1 MAVQRSDFVYF
12 LTASVLTCLLLAV
25 SFFTARRD
33 EAAHLAR
40 LARREHELR
49 HIRLLSGKR
58 PPDTFRQGQ
67 LVQGSV
73 VMGCGYFRNFATILR
88 KLFGG
93 RLAVYD
99 KLLER
104 ARREALV
111 RLKEEADALGADT
124 ICNLKLQT
132 VSLGDPTQPGG
143 SSPGIVEVLAYG
155 TAGNTEKAA

>member
-73 VMGCGYFRNFATILR
+73 VMGCGYFRNFATNC
-88 KLFGG
+88 
-93 RLAVYD
+93 ASCS
-99 KLLER
+99 
-104 ARREALV
+104 AA
-111 RLKEEADALGADT
+111 A
-124 ICNLKLQT
+124 
-132 VSLGDPTQPGG
+132 
-143 SSPGIVEVLAYG
+143 SPFTTNCSNAP
-155 TAGNTEKAA
+155 AAKHWSA